1 MSETPALL
9 AEKLQAEGQK
19 LYTYLS
25 TLSDAQWQT
34 SIYTEGAEWTVRSIL
49 AHLVTAEKAFIKLFE
64 NVRQGGPG
72 ASEDFDIDRYNAAQQ
87 ARTHELTSTE
97 LLEQFQATRAAM
109 IQWVAGIEQA
119 DLAKKGR
126 HAAMGITSIE
136 EMIKMVYLHNQM
148 HLRDIKKAV
157 K

>member
-9 AEKLQAEGQK
+9 ARKLQAEGQK
-19 LYTYLS
+19 LHTYLS
-25 TLSDAQWQT
+25 TLTDAQWQT
-34 SIYTEGAEWTVRSIL
+34 SIYTEGAEWTVRAIL

-87 ARTHELTSTE
+87 ARTHELTSAE
-97 LLEQFQATRAAM
+97 LLNQFQATRAAM

-126 HAAMGITSIE
+126 HAAMGITSLE